1 MLKICEISIVMHR
14 GRNTMQKYLDL
25 KGGPFQE
32 GQEQSSYKPCTG
44 NSQNCNDRE
53 RNLFVKKK
61 DNLNM

>member
-1 MLKICEISIVMHR
+1 MHR

-44 NSQNCNDRE
+44 NSQNCNARRRD
-53 RNLFVKKK
+53 LFVKKK
-61 DNLNM
+61 KTI